1 MTVQGTDTLPI
12 PAWKLTVKRAILW
25 SLAATILL
33 TLPYW
38 LSNGAT
44 LVVTLTLLT
53 AAGAIALNLVSGTA
67 GLMSLGFVA
76 FLTAGGFT
84 AGYLIEM
91 HRWSALPALLAGG
104 LVSAVLGLI
113 VALPTLRWRGVY
125 VILGTF
131 GIQYV
136 VLFLAN
142 EFGRRLERPNGFNFG
157 LLSIGDHPIV
167 STASWYYIML
177 VLVGTCGY
185 AVWTLTDPGS
195 SRIGRAW
202 ITARENR
209 IVASAVGINVARYN
223 ILAFVISSFLIGVVG
238 GVFGYF
244 VGILTYDSLTVA
256 ISVQYL
262 TILLLGGL
270 GSVLGSVIGA
280 AFFTAVP
287 FLVQMITDSLPRGLS
302 STLNEHAS
310 AVQMAIF
317 GLTLIIVISFEPRGM
332 VQLLKRDWRNRRHSP
347 EQLSL
352 AGTARAEATLSP
364 HAPVATFRGGSS
376 SLQEQIG
383 GLAPG
388 KQPLLHAVGM
398 VVEYSRRT
406 IAVAGVDFAIMP
418 GSVIGVV
425 GLNGAGKTS
434 LLRGL
439 SGFIASETGRVT
451 AGDVF
456 WKGQSINWLDPT
468 ERSRRGIVLVSERD
482 KIFKSLS
489 VMDNLTVAARGSSDR
504 AMPIDAL
511 MDLFPSLARRANSAA
526 GYLSGGERQM
536 LALARALYQGPELLL
551 VDELS
556 LGLAPVVVK
565 SLIEAICALRLNRT
579 LSMVLVEQNAAI
591 LTDVVDEV
599 LLMANGHIVHRGD
612 ANELQESGVLEEI
625 LLGARRQG
633 ERT

>member
-1 MTVQGTDTLPI
+1 MTVQGSDTLPM

-25 SLAATILL
+25 SLAAIILL

-44 LVVTLTLLT
+44 LVVTLAFLT

-91 HRWSALPALLAGG
+91 HNWSALPALLAGG

-167 STASWYYIML
+167 STASWYYVML

-195 SRIGRAW
+195 SRVGRAW

-244 VGILTYDSLTVA
+244 VGILTYESLTVA

-270 GSVLGSVIGA
+270 GSVIGSVIGA

-302 STLNEHAS
+302 STVNEHAS

-332 VQLLKRDWRNRRHSP
+332 VQLLKRDWRNRRHPP

-352 AGTARAEATLSP
+352 VGTGQAKVILSP
-364 HAPVATFRGGSS
+364 HAPVAAFRSGFSS
-376 SLQEQIG
+376 SREQ
-383 GLAPG
+383 GLAQG
-388 KQPLLHAVGM
+388 KQPLLHATGM
-398 VVEYSRRT
+398 VVEYSGRT

-439 SGFIASETGRVT
+439 SGFIASETGRMT
-451 AGDVF
+451 AGDVL
-456 WKGQSINWLDPT
+456 WKGQPINRLDPT
-468 ERSRRGIVLVSERD
+468 DRSRRGIVLVSERD

-565 SLIEAICALRLNRT
+565 SLIEAIRALRLNRT

-599 LLMANGHIVHRGD
+599 LLMANGHIVHRAD